1 MLLQNVQ
8 ADFVEALLSK
18 ENQPDLPVEP
28 AANLAIHRNNILSCL
43 TETLQNTYPL
53 IHTLLGSD
61 FFQMTAKEYIRQYP
75 SRSGN
80 LHDYGEYFA
89 DFLSEYPPV
98 HHLIYLAE
106 VAEFEWACHHIYLAP
121 DLPSFDLETLKQYT
135 PEQYEQIRFV
145 LNPASYLRK
154 FHFPILKILDLCV
167 NDPEATVDLSS
178 DTTNLLMIRKELD
191 ISLASLPQEDFIF
204 LEALSNHH
212 TLLEALHL
220 TQITHPTYQLEDK
233 LPGFVQDKII
243 VDCYLSDEIEITEST
258 L

>member
-18 ENQPDLPVEP
+18 ENQPELPVEP
-28 AANLAIHRNNILSCL
+28 AGNLSIHRNNIFSCL

-53 IHTLLGSD
+53 IHTLLGGD

-106 VAEFEWACHHIYLAP
+106 VAEFEWTCHHIYLAP
-121 DLPSFDLETLKQYT
+121 DHPSFDLDTLKQYT
-135 PEQYEQIRFV
+135 TSQYEQIRFV
-145 LNPASYLRK
+145 LNPAAYLRK
-154 FHFPILKILDLCV
+154 FHFPILKIIDLCV
-167 NDPEATVDLSS
+167 SDPETTVDLNSE
-178 DTTNLLMIRKELD
+178 TTNLLIIRKELD
-191 ISLASLPQEDFIF
+191 IALVSLPTEDFIF
-204 LEALSNHH
+204 LEAISSNYTLKDALYITQLSYPSYN
-212 TLLEALHL
+212 
-220 TQITHPTYQLEDK
+220 LEDK

-243 VDCYLSDEIEITEST
+243 VDCYLSDEIEITETT

>member
-18 ENQPDLPVEP
+18 DSQPDLQVAP
-28 AANLAIHRNNILSCL
+28 ANHLAIYRNNIFSCL
-43 TETLQNTYPL
+43 IETLQNTYPL
-53 IHTLLGSD
+53 IQTLLGVD

-89 DFLSEYPPV
+89 DFLSEYAPV
-98 HHLIYLAE
+98 HHLIYLTE
-106 VAEFEWACHHIYLAP
+106 VAEFEWACHRIYVAP
-121 DLPSFDLETLKQYT
+121 DHPAFDLERLKQFT
-135 PEQYEQIRFV
+135 LPQYEQIRFV

-154 FHFPILKILDLCV
+154 FHFPILKILELCV
-167 NDPEATVDLSS
+167 SDPEATVELNS
-178 DTTNLLMIRKELD
+178 DTTNLLIIRRELD
-191 ISLASLPQEDFIF
+191 ISLASLPPEDFIF

-212 TLLEALHL
+212 TLQEALHL
-220 TQITHPTYQLEDK
+220 TQLSYPSYNLEDK
-233 LPGFVQDKII
+233 LPGFVSEKII
-243 VDCYLSDEIEITEST
+243 VDCYLSDEVESEPT